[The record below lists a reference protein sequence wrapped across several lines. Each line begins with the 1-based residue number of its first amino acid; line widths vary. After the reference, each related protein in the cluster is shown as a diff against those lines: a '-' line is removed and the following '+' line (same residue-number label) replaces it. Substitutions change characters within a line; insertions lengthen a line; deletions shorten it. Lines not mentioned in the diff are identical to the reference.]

1 MPSLIA
7 LPLFFL
13 FLFSFSNTHKKGEEL
28 YKELC
33 SSCHGRDRL
42 GLTAPPLIPETF
54 KKKSE
59 AYLRRVIKEGI
70 PASGMPAFSHL
81 SEEDLKALTE
91 FINQPVGSI
100 KYTLE
105 DIKKTYEFI
114 RRKRAEYEIK
124 DWKNVVV
131 AVDKGGNILVL
142 ESDRVLDNFRF
153 ENVHGGVKFLLR
165 DKRFYVPARS
175 GWVIGYDLKN
185 GKPIAKVRA
194 CLYLRNITTLPD
206 GEGIAVACV
215 LPRSLVILDKN
226 LTPLKSIPLKGRPS
240 AVYRLYK
247 HNSLILTF
255 RDKPLAAI
263 FKKGKLNYFNI
274 RTPLED
280 FFIDPFEE
288 YVVGTSRE
296 ESSLVIYSLPD
307 FKEVSSLKVKSLPH
321 LFSGA
326 FWYRKGKFLFAT
338 RHVDGKLSLWE
349 LYTWKKLKTISLK
362 KKGFFVRTHYKN
374 HYLWLDVFSPLYLLL
389 SKKDLSFKEAVFTE
403 KGVFT
408 HVEFSGDGRLA
419 YLSRLGEE
427 PALVIIDANTFKEIK
442 EIPLKHPAG
451 KYNVVLKTRKFLPA
465 GLGYEV
471 YMEKC
476 WGCHHT
482 TREAFAPS
490 FKWIAQNRPRSLI
503 IAQILNPEKTYRLL
517 GYEENAMP
525 KIELS
530 RRELEAL
537 LEFMEVL
544 KDGWMD

>member
-7 LPLFFL
+7 LPLFFSF
-13 FLFSFSNTHKKGEEL
+13 FLFSFSVSTERGEEL
-28 YKELC
+28 YQKLC
-33 SSCHGRDRL
+33 SSCHGQDRL

-54 KKKSE
+54 KRKEE
-59 AYLRRVIKEGI
+59 AYLRRVIKKGI
-70 PASGMPAFSHL
+70 PASGMPAFPSL
-81 SEEDLKALTE
+81 TQQDLKALTE
-91 FINQPVGSI
+91 FINRPVGGI
-100 KYTLE
+100 KYDLE
-105 DIKKTYEFI
+105 DIKKTHQYI
-114 RRKRAEYEIK
+114 KRKPASYEIK
-124 DWKNVVV
+124 DFKNLIV
-131 AVDKGGNILVL
+131 AVDKGGEVL
-142 ESDRVLDNFRF
+142 LLEGTGVLDRF
-153 ENVHGGVKFLLR
+153 PFANVHGGVKFSG
-165 DKRFYVPARS
+165 KRFYVPARS
-175 GWVIGYDLKN
+175 GWVVAYDLEQK
-185 GKPIAKVRA
+185 KPIAKVRA
-194 CLYLRNITTLPD
+194 CLYLRNITTLPGD
-206 GEGIAVACV
+206 RGIAAACV
-215 LPRSLVILDKN
+215 LPRSLVILDRDLK
-226 LTPLKSIPLKGRPS
+226 PLKALPLRGRPS

-247 HNSLILTF
+247 HSALVLTF
-255 RDKPLAAI
+255 RDQPYAALY
-263 FKKGKLNYFNI
+263 KGEKISYFQV

-288 YVVGTSRE
+288 YLLGTSRE
-296 ESSLVIYSLPD
+296 EKALVAYTLPD
-307 FKEVSSLKVKSLPH
+307 FREVFSESVESLPH

-338 RHVDGKLSLWE
+338 RHVDGKLSIWE
-349 LYTWKKLKTISLK
+349 LYTWKRIKTLPLKE
-362 KKGFFVRTHYKN
+362 KGFFVRTHYKN
-374 HYLWLDVFSPLYLLL
+374 HYLWLDAFSPGYLLL
-389 SKKDLSFKEAVFTE
+389 SKKNLTLREVKIS
-403 KGVFT
+403 GRGILT

-427 PALVIIDANTFKEIK
+427 PALVIIDANSFKEIK

-451 KYNVVLKTRKFLPA
+451 KYNVVLKTRRFLPA

-482 TREAFAPS
+482 TREAFAPP
-490 FKWIAQNRPRSLI
+490 FRWIAQNRPRSLI
-503 IAQILNPEKTYRLL
+503 IAQILNPDKTYRLL